1 MPAGVTGAAG
11 GLHRLGRT
19 DVPPPAATP
28 GPRDV
33 RVRIRA
39 AALNHL
45 DLFVVQGLSLE
56 YRFPHILGAD
66 GAGVVEAVG
75 PDVAPGRPGDRVM
88 LNPGTADYTS
98 ADCLAG

>member
-1 MPAGVTGAAG
+1 MRAWVIRATG
-11 GLHRLGRT
+11 GLDRLELT
-19 DVPPPAATP
+19 DVPPPAPPAATP

-33 RVRIRA
+33 RVGIRA

-45 DLFVVQGLSLE
+45 DLFVVQGLPLE

-75 PDVAPGRPGDRVM
+75 QRSEERRVGKERGCRWGAAPG
-88 LNPGTADYTS
+88 AE
-98 ADCLAG
+98 